1 MLRVNSI
8 KSKIVI
14 TTITIFVVI
23 SILFSTVS
31 VISAYSSTMSVLEIT
46 MKESAKLVS
55 MSFEKQFEIFEKLL
69 LEIASNPIIYDE
81 KYSNEEKL
89 KFIKGK
95 QDRYKDTLQG
105 DIHYAGS
112 DGLSLIINATINDRE
127 YFQKALKGESNLS
140 DPFIRKDIPGALGF
154 AYAVPA
160 KNGDNVVGSVYLI
173 FSYDVMM
180 DIVNSASIGQTGNA
194 YIINKANETVVHK
207 NIELVKNKVKT
218 IEEAKTDTSLFKL
231 AELEK
236 RALSGENG
244 FGTYVYDGINK
255 LVSFCPINK
264 TDNWSIMLNIN
275 RKEFTTGL
283 LNAIWWNIKSGLIIL
298 IISVLIFW
306 LLANSI
312 SKPIKSMV
320 KRIELLS
327 LGDLTTEIPQVKTND
342 EIKQLNISLN
352 KTISN
357 LKLYIEN
364 ISYIMT
370 QLSEGKLHTTVD
382 LEYIGDFIPIKQ
394 SMVKILDSFN
404 TTIFNIGESSEQV
417 SSGSTQVA
425 EGAQELARC
434 TTEQTNIIEEFLNS
448 IQEISENII
457 NNTNNIKQSSQLC
470 NLAKTKALDGD
481 IYMKNMVLAIDDID
495 VSSKNI
501 SNIVKVIEDISQQT
515 NLLALNASI
524 ESARAGEVGK
534 GFAVVANEI
543 KELSNRSS
551 QSMKDITSIISQS
564 LAKVSQG
571 KQLANDTSNILK
583 EILCFVEKTSD
594 ISDIILQ
601 ASNDEKKHLVELSE
615 GAKQISSVIETTAS
629 TSQESSAISQE
640 LAAQAEN
647 LKQLIMHFK
656 LNHEVRK

>member
-1 MLRVNSI
+1 MLRVKSI
-8 KSKIVI
+8 KSKLVI
-14 TTITIFVVI
+14 TTIAVFVVAA
-23 SILFSTVS
+23 ILFSTVS
-31 VISAYSSTMSVLEIT
+31 VISAYRSTMSVLEMT
-46 MKESAKLVS
+46 MKESAKLVAV
-55 MSFEKQFEIFEKLL
+55 SFEKQLDIYETLLFEI
-69 LEIASNPIIYDE
+69 ANNSIIYDE

-89 KFIKGK
+89 KFIKEK
-95 QDRYKDTLQG
+95 QDMYKDILQG

-127 YFQKALKGESNLS
+127 YFQKALKGEANLS
-140 DPFIRKDIPGALGF
+140 NPFIRKDIPGAVGF

-160 KNGDNVVGSVYLI
+160 KRGDKVVGSVYLI
-173 FSYDVMM
+173 FSYDVMIN
-180 DIVNSASIGQTGNA
+180 IVNNISMGQTGSA

-218 IEEAKTDTSLFKL
+218 IEQSQTDTSLVKL

-244 FGTYVYDGINK
+244 FGTYTYDGINK
-255 LVSFCPINK
+255 LVSFYPINK
-264 TDNWSIMLNIN
+264 TDGWSIMVNVN
-275 RKEFTTGL
+275 KSEFAADL
-283 LNAIWWNIKSGLIIL
+283 SNAIWWNIKSGI
-298 IISVLIFW
+298 IISIISILIFW

-320 KRIELLS
+320 ERIELLA
-327 LGDLTTEIPQVKTND
+327 LGDITTKIPQVKTND
-342 EIKQLNISLN
+342 EIKQLNISLD

-364 ISYIMT
+364 ISYVMT
-370 QLSEGKLHTTVD
+370 RLANGELDTTVD

-394 SMVKILDSFN
+394 SMIKILESFN
-404 TTIFNIGESSEQV
+404 DTIFNIGESSEQV

-434 TTEQTNIIEEFLNS
+434 TTEQTNIVEEFINS

-457 NNTNNIKQSSQLC
+457 NNTANIKQSSEFC
-470 NLAKTKALDGD
+470 NLAKTKSIDGD

-501 SNIVKVIEDISQQT
+501 SKIIKVIEDISEQT

-543 KELSNRSS
+543 KELANKSS

-564 LAKVSQG
+564 LVKVSQG
-571 KQLANDTSNILK
+571 KQIANDTSNILK
-583 EILCFVEKTSD
+583 EILVSVEKTSD
-594 ISDIILQ
+594 ISAIILQ
-601 ASNDEKKHLVELSE
+601 ASKDEKNHLAELSE

-629 TSQESSAISQE
+629 TSQESAAISEE